1 MNTTTPNPAPKD
13 QFQHKKLRNA
23 ELIMPPN
30 RIKEKVGSGGL
41 DEKIIARAQ
50 SLIESNTEDFRPIA
64 ATLLDMME
72 AEISKAQTGQQKG
85 EAAIEAIIYP
95 AMQLKAQGAMFK
107 YPLITD
113 ISSTLVGFLE
123 VIREINTDAL
133 EIIIAHKTTL
143 RAVLR
148 AEIKGDGG
156 AQGEALRAELRDAC
170 TRFFQLYKE
179 LITE

>member
-1 MNTTTPNPAPKD
+1 MNTSNPAPAEKD
-13 QFQHKKLRNA
+13 QFQRKKLRNA
-23 ELIMPPN
+23 ELIIPPN

-50 SLIESNTEDFRPIA
+50 TLIESNAEDFTPIA
-64 ATLLDMME
+64 SSLLDIMD
-72 AEISKAQTGQQKG
+72 AEIGKAQSGQAKG

-95 AMQLKAQGAMFK
+95 AMQLKAQGTMFQ

-113 ISSTLVGFLE
+113 ISGTLVGFLE
-123 VIREINTDAL
+123 VIRDINPDAL
-133 EIIIAHKTTL
+133 EIVIAHKTAI

-148 AEIKGDGG
+148 AQIKGDGG

-170 TRFFQLYKE
+170 TRFFQTYKE
-179 LITE
+179 LTME